1 MSLEVIQSNG
11 KTYEPSLAD
20 IEVACK
26 YPVTELIRYFATIRL
41 LLQAGFCL
49 LITVG
54 CATQHDLA
62 GLKMSL
68 RSTDELIVS
77 KQSETVGILTEQTN
91 ALAAIRATL
100 KVIELNS
107 ETDSGREV
115 INLEN
120 EQQPLEDANDSHSA
134 QHQADSVAVVRLL
147 VSSTAGCAPCAR
159 LWRDVDAGL
168 FAGFAV
174 EKSGDFDGL
183 KSYPAIRYEDASSA
197 TGWAV
202 VYGYD
207 AKQLQSLKK
216 KLLPQTTE
224 YRTAFWTHNDM
235 VAKHNEL
242 HGGNLNWT
250 WPGGT
255 TESLA
260 KHLQQVHGVSS
271 NGMDN
276 NYRASTNF
284 TPAIAVRS
292 TFRWQ
297 TNRRRSRGQNRVAC
311 PPGGNS

>member
-1 MSLEVIQSNG
+1 MSIEVIQSNG

-62 GLKMSL
+62 GLKLSL
-68 RSTDELIVS
+68 RSTDELIVL

-91 ALAAIRATL
+91 ALAAIKATL

-115 INLEN
+115 INLDN
-120 EQQPLEDANDSHSA
+120 EQQPLEEANDSHSA
-134 QHQADSVAVVRLL
+134 QHQADSVAAVRLL
-147 VSSTAGCAPCAR
+147 VSSTAGCAPCAK

-168 FAGFAV
+168 FDGFAV

-183 KSYPAIRYEDASSA
+183 KSYPAIRYEDATSA

-207 AKQLQSLKK
+207 AKQLAFLKN
-216 KLLPQTTE
+216 KLLPKTAA
-224 YRTAFWTHNDM
+224 YRTAFWTHDDM

-242 HGGNLNWT
+242 HGGGSWS
-250 WPGGT
+250 WPGD
-255 TESLA
+255 LA
-260 KHLQQVHGVSS
+260 RHLATVHGVET
-271 NGMDN
+271 NGMDKSD
-276 NYRASTNF
+276 ASRTV
-284 TPAIAVRS
+284 TGKQYAVRS
-292 TFRWQ
+292 VSRGIFGRF
-297 TNRRRSRGQNRVAC
+297 RSRNSYRKSC
-311 PPGGNS
+311 PAGGCP

>member
-1 MSLEVIQSNG
+1 MSIEVIQSNG
-11 KTYEPSLAD
+11 KTYEPSVAE

-26 YPVTELIRYFATIRL
+26 YPVTELIRYFRTIRL
-41 LLQAGFCL
+41 LLLAGFCL

-68 RSTDELIVS
+68 RSTDELIVL
-77 KQSETVGILTEQTN
+77 KQSETIGMLTEQTS
-91 ALAAIRATL
+91 ALAAIKATL
-100 KVIELNS
+100 EVIELNS

-120 EQQPLEDANDSHSA
+120 EQQPDTTANDSQPP
-134 QHQADSVAVVRLL
+134 QHQADASAAVRLL
-147 VSSTAGCAPCAR
+147 VSSTAGCAPCAK

-168 FAGFAV
+168 FDGFAV

-207 AKQLQSLKK
+207 AAQLRSLK
-216 KLLPQTTE
+216 KLLPKTAA
-224 YRTAFWTHNDM
+224 YRTAFWTQQQM

-242 HGGNLNWT
+242 HGGGSWS
-250 WPGGT
+250 WPGD
-255 TESLA
+255 LA
-260 KHLQQVHGVSS
+260 THLATVHGVET
-271 NGMDN
+271 NGKDQAN
-276 NYRASTNF
+276 AQNPITNQRY
-284 TPAIAVRS
+284 AVRS
-292 TFRWQ
+292 VSRKIFGIGRVQ
-297 TNRRRSRGQNRVAC
+297 NLHRRNC
-311 PPGGNS
+311 PSGSCP

>member
-1 MSLEVIQSNG
+1 MSIEVIQSNG
-11 KTYEPSLAD
+11 KTYEPSVAD

-26 YPVTELIRYFATIRL
+26 YPVTELIRYFRTIRL
-41 LLQAGFCL
+41 LLLAGFCL

-62 GLKMSL
+62 GLKSSL
-68 RSTDELIVS
+68 RSTDELIVL
-77 KQSETVGILTEQTN
+77 KQSETVGILTEQTT
-91 ALAAIRATL
+91 ALAAIKASL
-100 KVIELNS
+100 KVIEDS

-115 INLEN
+115 INLDN

-168 FAGFAV
+168 FEGFAV

-207 AKQLQSLKK
+207 AAQLRSLK
-216 KLLPQTTE
+216 KLLPKLSA
-224 YRTAFWTHNDM
+224 YRTAFWTHEQM

-242 HGGNLNWT
+242 HGGGSWS
-250 WPGGT
+250 WPGD
-255 TESLA
+255 LA
-260 KHLQQVHGVSS
+260 RHLATVHGVET
-271 NGMDN
+271 NGMDQAN
-276 NYRASTNF
+276 AQNPVTSKQY
-284 TPAIAVRS
+284 AVRLVS
-292 TFRWQ
+292 RRIL
-297 TNRRRSRGQNRVAC
+297 NRVRSRNSYRQSC
-311 PPGGNS
+311 PAGGCP

>member
-1 MSLEVIQSNG
+1 M
-11 KTYEPSLAD
+11 AD

-49 LITVG
+49 LIMVG

-62 GLKMSL
+62 GLKLSL
-68 RSTDELIVS
+68 RSTDELIVL
-77 KQSETVGILTEQTN
+77 KQSETVGILTEQTT

-100 KVIELNS
+100 KVIEDS

-115 INLEN
+115 INLDN
-120 EQQPLEDANDSHSA
+120 EQQPDTTANDSQPP
-134 QHQADSVAVVRLL
+134 QHQADASAAVRLL

-168 FAGFAV
+168 FEGFAV

-183 KSYPAIRYEDASSA
+183 KSYPAIRYEDAASA

-207 AKQLQSLKK
+207 AAQLRSLKK

-224 YRTAFWTHNDM
+224 YRTAFWTHGDM

-242 HGGNLNWT
+242 HGGGSWT
-250 WPGGT
+250 WPGD
-255 TESLA
+255 LA
-260 KHLQQVHGVSS
+260 THLATVHGVET

-276 NYRASTNF
+276 DYRASTNV

-292 TFRWQ
+292 VSRGFFGRF
-297 TNRRRSRGQNRVAC
+297 RSRNSHRKSC
-311 PPGGNS
+311 PAGGCP

>member
-1 MSLEVIQSNG
+1 MSIEVMQSNG

-20 IEVACK
+20 IDVACK
-26 YPVTELIRYFATIRL
+26 YQATELIRYFATIRL
-41 LLQAGFCL
+41 LLLAGFCL
-49 LITVG
+49 LIMVG

-62 GLKMSL
+62 GLKLSL
-68 RSTDELIVS
+68 RSTDELIVL
-77 KQSETVGILTEQTN
+77 KQSETVNILTEQTN
-91 ALAAIRATL
+91 ALAAIKATL

-115 INLEN
+115 INLDN
-120 EQQPLEDANDSHSA
+120 EQQPLEEANDSHSA

-207 AKQLQSLKK
+207 AAQL
-216 KLLPQTTE
+216 
-224 YRTAFWTHNDM
+224 R
-235 VAKHNEL
+235 
-242 HGGNLNWT
+242 
-250 WPGGT
+250 
-255 TESLA
+255 
-260 KHLQQVHGVSS
+260 
-271 NGMDN
+271 
-276 NYRASTNF
+276 
-284 TPAIAVRS
+284 
-292 TFRWQ
+292 
-297 TNRRRSRGQNRVAC
+297 
-311 PPGGNS
+311 

>member
-1 MSLEVIQSNG
+1 MSIEVIQSNG
-11 KTYEPSLAD
+11 KTYEPSVAD

-26 YPVTELIRYFATIRL
+26 YPVTELIRYFRTIRL
-41 LLQAGFCL
+41 LLLAGFCL

-62 GLKMSL
+62 GLKSSL
-68 RSTDELIVS
+68 RSTDELIVL
-77 KQSETVGILTEQTN
+77 KQSETVGILTEQTT
-91 ALAAIRATL
+91 ALAAIKASL
-100 KVIELNS
+100 KVIEDS

-115 INLEN
+115 INLDN

-168 FAGFAV
+168 FEGFAV

-207 AKQLQSLKK
+207 AAQLRSLK
-216 KLLPQTTE
+216 KLLPKLSA
-224 YRTAFWTHNDM
+224 YRTAFWTHEQM

-242 HGGNLNWT
+242 HGGGSWS
-250 WPGGT
+250 WPGD
-255 TESLA
+255 LA
-260 KHLQQVHGVSS
+260 RHLATVHGVET
-271 NGMDN
+271 NGMDQAN
-276 NYRASTNF
+276 AQNPVTSKQY
-284 TPAIAVRS
+284 AIRSVSRGIFGRVRS
-292 TFRWQ
+292 RNSYRQ
-297 TNRRRSRGQNRVAC
+297 SC
-311 PPGGNS
+311 PAGGCP

>member
-1 MSLEVIQSNG
+1 MSIEVIQSNG
-11 KTYEPSLAD
+11 KTYEPSVAD

-62 GLKMSL
+62 GLKLSL
-68 RSTDELIVS
+68 RSTDELIVL
-77 KQSETVGILTEQTN
+77 KQSETVGILSEQTN

-115 INLEN
+115 INLDN
-120 EQQPLEDANDSHSA
+120 EQQPDTTANDSQPP
-134 QHQADSVAVVRLL
+134 QHQADASAAVRLL

-168 FAGFAV
+168 FDGFAV

-183 KSYPAIRYEDASSA
+183 KSYPAIRYQDADSA

-207 AKQLQSLKK
+207 AAQLRLLK
-216 KLLPQTTE
+216 KLLPKTTE
-224 YRTAFWTHNDM
+224 YRTAFWTHDEM

-242 HGGNLNWT
+242 HGGGSWS
-250 WPGGT
+250 WPGD
-255 TESLA
+255 LA
-260 KHLQQVHGVSS
+260 THLATVHGVET
-271 NGMDN
+271 NGMDQN
-276 NYRASTNF
+276 NAQNPVTSKQYAF
-284 TPAIAVRS
+284 RS
-292 TFRWQ
+292 VPRGIFGRF
-297 TNRRRSRGQNRVAC
+297 RSRNSHRKSC
-311 PPGGNS
+311 PAGGCP

>member
-1 MSLEVIQSNG
+1 MSIEVIQSNG
-11 KTYEPSLAD
+11 KTYEPSVAD

-62 GLKMSL
+62 GLKLSL
-68 RSTDELIVS
+68 RSTDELIVL
-77 KQSETVGILTEQTN
+77 KQSETVGMLTEQTN
-91 ALAAIRATL
+91 ALAAIKATL

-115 INLEN
+115 INLDN
-120 EQQPLEDANDSHSA
+120 EQQPLEEANDSHSA
-134 QHQADSVAVVRLL
+134 QHQADSVAAVRLL
-147 VSSTAGCAPCAR
+147 VSSTAGCAPCAK

-168 FAGFAV
+168 FDGFAV

-183 KSYPAIRYEDASSA
+183 KSYPAIRYEDATSA

-207 AKQLQSLKK
+207 AKQLAFLKN
-216 KLLPQTTE
+216 KLLPKTAA
-224 YRTAFWTHNDM
+224 YRTAFWTHDDM

-242 HGGNLNWT
+242 HGGGSWT
-250 WPGGT
+250 WPGD
-255 TESLA
+255 LA
-260 KHLQQVHGVSS
+260 THLATVHGVDA
-271 NGMDN
+271 NGMDKN
-276 NYRASTNF
+276 NAQNPVTSKQY
-284 TPAIAVRS
+284 AVRS
-292 TFRWQ
+292 VSRGIFGRV
-297 TNRRRSRGQNRVAC
+297 RSRNSYRKSC
-311 PPGGNS
+311 PAGGCP

>member
-1 MSLEVIQSNG
+1 MSIEVIQSNG

-49 LITVG
+49 LLMVG

-68 RSTDELIVS
+68 RSTDELIVL

-91 ALAAIRATL
+91 ALAAIKATL

-115 INLEN
+115 INLDN
-120 EQQPLEDANDSHSA
+120 EQQPLEEANDSHSA
-134 QHQADSVAVVRLL
+134 QHQADSVAAVRLL
-147 VSSTAGCAPCAR
+147 VSSTAGCAPCAK

-168 FAGFAV
+168 FDGFAV

-183 KSYPAIRYEDASSA
+183 KSYPAIRYEDATSA

-207 AKQLQSLKK
+207 AKQLAFLKN
-216 KLLPQTTE
+216 KLLPKTAA
-224 YRTAFWTHNDM
+224 YRTAFWTHDEM

-242 HGGNLNWT
+242 HGGGSWS
-250 WPGGT
+250 WPGD
-255 TESLA
+255 LA
-260 KHLQQVHGVSS
+260 THLATAHGVET
-271 NGMDN
+271 NGMDKSD
-276 NYRASTNF
+276 ASRTV
-284 TPAIAVRS
+284 TGKQYAVRS
-292 TFRWQ
+292 VSRGIFGRV
-297 TNRRRSRGQNRVAC
+297 RSRNSYRKSC
-311 PPGGNS
+311 PAGGCP

>member
-1 MSLEVIQSNG
+1 MSIEVIQSNG

-62 GLKMSL
+62 GLKLSL
-68 RSTDELIVS
+68 RSTDELIVL

-91 ALAAIRATL
+91 ALAAIKATL

-115 INLEN
+115 INLDN
-120 EQQPLEDANDSHSA
+120 EQQPLEEANDSHSA
-134 QHQADSVAVVRLL
+134 QHQADSVAAVRLL
-147 VSSTAGCAPCAR
+147 VSSTAGCAPCAK

-168 FAGFAV
+168 FDGFAV

-183 KSYPAIRYEDASSA
+183 KSYPAIRYEDANSA

-207 AKQLQSLKK
+207 AKQLAFLKN
-216 KLLPQTTE
+216 KLLPKTAA
-224 YRTAFWTHNDM
+224 YRTAFWTHDDM

-242 HGGNLNWT
+242 HGGGSWT
-250 WPGGT
+250 WPGD
-255 TESLA
+255 LA
-260 KHLQQVHGVSS
+260 THLATVHGVDA
-271 NGMDN
+271 NGMDKN
-276 NYRASTNF
+276 NAQNPVTSKQY
-284 TPAIAVRS
+284 AVRS
-292 TFRWQ
+292 VSRGIFGRV
-297 TNRRRSRGQNRVAC
+297 RSRNSYRKSC
-311 PPGGNS
+311 PAGGCP